1 MDASICPEAA
11 LTDATPACPLCAG
24 PVGAPYATVAGHD
37 YYLCEACDFI
47 ALSPSALAH
56 IDGGAGIRSYGD
68 DYWASELAAARERAW
83 GPALARVA
91 ETLLYCRIP
100 VRRFLDIGT
109 GAGLLLEALAWHLPA
124 ARAVFHGVEL
134 FPPPPAAR
142 TPHANYHIGA
152 VRDLAGPFDAGSCIE
167 VIEHLTPR
175 MLDGLVGDLA
185 GVSARG
191 ACYIFNTGL
200 TDYVRHEDPAYLDP
214 VGRGHI
220 CVWSVT
226 AARRVF
232 EPHGFAVHPLPGK
245 TWAFIA
251 EYAATPPGEGTVAD
265 RIWTA
270 LPGNVALLRDPA
282 TGSVLHLL
290 GMESA
295 RAYRD

>member
-1 MDASICPEAA
+1 M
-11 LTDATPACPLCAG
+11 TDDSPATCPLCAG

-37 YYLCEACDFI
+37 YHHCAACDFI
-47 ALSPSALAH
+47 ALSSPALDR
-56 IDGGAGIRSYGD
+56 IDHGTATRSYD
-68 DYWASELAAARERAW
+68 DAYWATELAAARERAW

-91 ETLLYCRIP
+91 ETLLYCRVP

-109 GAGLLLEALAWHLPA
+109 GAGLLLDALAWHLPA

-134 FPPPPAAR
+134 FPPPPPAR
-142 TPHANYHIGA
+142 TRQANYHVGA
-152 VRDLAGPFDAGSCIE
+152 LRDLDGPFDAGSCIE

-175 MLDGLVGDLA
+175 MLDGLARDLA
-185 GVSARG
+185 ALSAPG
-191 ACYIFNTGL
+191 ACYLFNTGL

-220 CVWSVT
+220 CIWSVT
-226 AARRVF
+226 AARRVLA
-232 EPHGFAVHPLPGK
+232 PHGFAVHPLPGK

-251 EYAATPPGEGTVAD
+251 EYAATPPAEGTVAD

-270 LPGNVALLRDPA
+270 LPENVALLRDPA
-282 TGSVLHLL
+282 TGSVLYLL
-290 GMESA
+290 GIESA